1 MTLNIRVDRRV
12 QWIILLDRRYHK
24 KNVSTVY
31 IFLILKSQ
39 QTLME
44 KYYLTVKRTFIRC
57 LLFLRLIITT
67 NIYPTL
73 SYTLLNITDIVF
85 VSLKSQIFCNYAF
98 RCKSKSHLIC
108 KCRQN
113 PVVRPVCPCNL
124 TKKISEDNELF
135 LRNQHFF
142 SL

>member
-1 MTLNIRVDRRV
+1 M
-12 QWIILLDRRYHK
+12 
-24 KNVSTVY
+24 ST
-31 IFLILKSQ
+31 
-39 QTLME
+39 
-44 KYYLTVKRTFIRC
+44 
-57 LLFLRLIITT
+57 FLRLIITIH
-67 NIYPTL
+67 IYPTL
-73 SYTLLNITDIVF
+73 LFTLLNITDIVF

-124 TKKISEDNELF
+124 TKKTSEDNELF

-142 SL
+142 SLWNWRVKIEFKLTITYIFLWFLSVEPFKFNITYFKTKMLVPNQNCLESLKIPS